1 MTTYSPLFL
10 LAALGVLSA
19 AGPAAAQVDTSQWKC
34 ESCPFPKG
42 TKGNVVAG
50 AAYVSDDSTT
60 FGNYTGLDS
69 QGAYLD
75 LGGTVSYRGDGGYF
89 ADLTAADLGLDIR
102 SITAESGRAGL
113 YSIDLG
119 YAEIPRYF
127 AEGARTPFLG
137 TGGDTLTLPQGA
149 GFPAVDTRSMP
160 LATTLQPV
168 ELGYKTS
175 RFDIGGKW
183 VGQENWIYSFNLR
196 RDVRDGTKPA
206 AGSFYSNASQLALQ
220 VDQTTDQFE
229 LAASYATRQFQANV
243 AYQLSEFR
251 NGSDALT
258 WESPFDMGIPGAE
271 RGQLAQAPD
280 NRFHQLVASAGY
292 QITPSVRA
300 STDIAYG
307 QGTQNVDY
315 LAPTLNPTLTPS
327 VPAMPASSLDGEVTT
342 FNFNAKITAAPAQGL
357 LLHAIYARDIRDN
370 ESPIL
375 SYPHVATDLFIDPDL
390 RSNVPFGLTQDRIKL
405 GAAYTGVEAWKFNGG
420 VDWDNR
426 ERSYQEVVT
435 TREATVWGRA
445 TWQAQEALALT
456 FDLAYGD
463 RNNSSYGV
471 AYWFGDPNNPLMRK
485 YNLASRERRKAAARA
500 DWAVSDAVS
509 LGLGVD
515 WVNDDYSQTVIGLN
529 ESESTNISADIA
541 VALSDDTHFHAFWQG
556 EEMWSRQSGSQA
568 YAAPDWTGRVEDR
581 FQVLGFGIKHAAI
594 PDKLDLGAD
603 LTFSR
608 SDSDTSVQTSIDEPP
623 FPTAETSRDV
633 IKLYA
638 NYRLN
643 ENLWLNGSYWYE
655 RYDSA
660 DWRVDGVQPD
670 TVHNL
675 LAFGHQAPQYRVNVF
690 RVSVRYQF

>member
-19 AGPAAAQVDTSQWKC
+19 ADPAAAQVDTSQWKC

-42 TKGNVVAG
+42 AKGKIDVG

-75 LGGTVSYRGDGGYF
+75 LGGTVSYRGEGGYF

-102 SITAESGRAGL
+102 SIAAESGRAGL
-113 YSIDLG
+113 YSLALG

-137 TGGDTLTLPQGA
+137 SGGSTLTLPQGA
-149 GFPAVDTRSMP
+149 GFPAGDTSSMP
-160 LATTLQPV
+160 LATTLRPI
-168 ELGYKTS
+168 ELGYKAS

-183 VGQENWIYSFNLR
+183 VGQDNWVYSVNLR
-196 RDVRDGTKPA
+196 RDVRDGTKPT
-206 AGSFYSNASQLALQ
+206 AGSFFSNASQLALE

-229 LAASYATRQFQANV
+229 LAASYATRRLQATV

-251 NGSDALT
+251 SGSDALT
-258 WESPFDMGIPGAE
+258 WSNPFDMGIAGAD

-280 NRFHQLVASAGY
+280 NRFQQVVASAGY

-307 QGTQNVDY
+307 RGTQNVDY
-315 LAPTLNPTLTPS
+315 LAPTLNPALIPS
-327 VPAMPASSLDGEVTT
+327 VPAMPATSLDGQVTT
-342 FNFNAKITAAPAQGL
+342 FNFNAKITAAPVQGL
-357 LLHAIYARDIRDN
+357 RLHATYARDIRDN

-375 SYPHVATDLFIDPDL
+375 SYPHVATDLFIGPDL
-390 RSNVPFGLTQDRIKL
+390 RSNTPFGLTQDRIKL
-405 GAAYTGVEAWKFNGG
+405 GADYTGVEGWKFNAG

-445 TWQAQEALALT
+445 TWQAQETLALRL
-456 FDLAYGD
+456 DLAFGD
-463 RNNSSYGV
+463 RNNSTYGV

-485 YNLASRERRKAAARA
+485 YNLAARERVKAGARA
-500 DWAVSDAVS
+500 DWAVSDTVS

-515 WVNDDYSQTVIGLN
+515 WVNDDYSQTVIGLK
-529 ESESTNISADIA
+529 ESEATNISADIA
-541 VALSDDTHFHAFWQG
+541 VALSDDTHFHAFVQG
-556 EEMWSRQSGSQA
+556 EKMWSRQAGSQA

-581 FQVLGFGIKHAAI
+581 FRVLGLGIKHAAI
-594 PDKLDLGAD
+594 PDKLDIGAD

-633 IKLYA
+633 VKLYA
-638 NYRLN
+638 SYKID

-660 DWRVDGVQPD
+660 DWRLDGVQPD
-670 TVHNL
+670 TVQNL
-675 LAFGHQAPQYRVNVF
+675 LAFGNQAPQYRVNIF
-690 RVSVRYQF
+690 RVSVRYRF